1 MVPSTRNKLL
11 LLGSVEGLVLA
22 LPAALLMADRPSG
35 LVLVAVACAAL
46 SGAAGTLLA
55 GRWAVLRRGSAK
67 ARGGI
72 LGGLGTGLAQGCF
85 GGLVAA
91 ALFWAVMTV
100 IITGFSFARPV
111 PPSALTEPSVL
122 LGSFFVALSAFGYA
136 VVGGLLLGP
145 LFGTLVNRISR
156 KGGADAG

>member
-1 MVPSTRNKLL
+1 
-11 LLGSVEGLVLA
+11 
-22 LPAALLMADRPSG
+22 
-35 LVLVAVACAAL
+35 
-46 SGAAGTLLA
+46 
-55 GRWAVLRRGSAK
+55 
-67 ARGGI
+67 
-72 LGGLGTGLAQGCF
+72 LGGLGTGLAQGFF

-100 IITGFSFARPV
+100 IITGFSFVRPV